1 MTVQKLEFE
10 KERRGLA
17 LVARAFDSHGDG
29 LAVSTSFG
37 IHSAAMLH
45 LASQVV
51 PGIPVIWI
59 DTGYLPPET
68 YRFADELADRLKL
81 NLRTF
86 QAAMSPAHMEAR
98 HGRLWEQETPEAV
111 DLYHQIRKVEP
122 MKRALDEMNVTAWL
136 AGLRAQQTDYRRT
149 LTEVTEQFGRQKFLP
164 MLDWSTKEVH
174 AYLKRHDLPLHPLF
188 YEGYS
193 TVGDWHMS
201 RAVSDGDTDARDTRF
216 LGLKQECG
224 LHTAA

>member
-1 MTVQKLEFE
+1 MTVQKLEFD
-10 KERRGLA
+10 KERQGLA
-17 LVARAFDSHGDG
+17 LIERAFQAHGSG

-45 LASQVV
+45 LASQAA
-51 PGIPVIWI
+51 PNLPVIWV
-59 DTGYLPPET
+59 DTGYLPAET
-68 YRFADELADRLKL
+68 YRFADDLAYRL
-81 NLRTF
+81 NLNLHMF
-86 QAAMSPAHMEAR
+86 QATMSPAHMEAR
-98 HGRLWEQETPEAV
+98 HGRLWEQETPDAV

-122 MKRALDEMNVTAWL
+122 MKRALDELNVTAWL

-149 LTEVTEQFGRQKFLP
+149 LTEVTEQFGRKKYLP
-164 MLDWSTKEVH
+164 LLQWSTKEVH

-201 RAVSDGDTDARDTRF
+201 RAMSNDDDDARDTRF